1 MPRLLA
7 AVSASVPLVSQAS
20 LRRRIARPRLP
31 PAAALAAQYD
41 GAKKPGILAAA
52 MRRNT
57 KPAQCVTELQQ
68 PPALLLQA
76 VAQGIA
82 PGMLTPEMARM
93 AACQMSSLSPDQV
106 EQMAANLPPEQ
117 MRQFAAMTQ
126 SGPGMAGSAGAGT
139 QVG

>member
-1 MPRLLA
+1 MDLVFQEMPVAKVAGGGRYLSAADYPRLVC
-7 AVSASVPLVSQAS
+7 AVV
-20 LRRRIARPRLP
+20 LRG
-31 PAAALAAQYD
+31 Q
-41 GAKKPGILAAA
+41 GCCW
-52 MRRNT
+52 RNT
-57 KPAQCVTELQQ
+57 EPAQCVCAVPELQQ

-93 AACQMSSLSPDQV
+93 AASQMSSLSPDQV

-126 SGPGMAGSAGAGT
+126 SGPGMAGSAGGGT